1 MCRFL
6 LVKAPHPIPGE
17 EIFKQFSAMA
27 RQSRA
32 PDGDWQG
39 DGWGAAWLNPDRNW
53 KVLKSLRPIW
63 EDADGLARIPESA
76 LFLVHARS
84 ASFFNH
90 KGVLDYN
97 QPYVDESFGFVFNGL
112 IQGVSFPFAVAGEIG
127 AQKVWSLLT
136 DFMGRFNP
144 EESLIS
150 LSRTLEKCSR
160 RIHALNI
167 GLCDKKN
174 IFASC
179 RYVEDA
185 GYYHLQYF
193 DSPSLKMICSEPL
206 PGFAFRPI
214 PLGRVFVL

>member
-6 LVKAPHPIPGE
+6 LAKAPHPISGE
-17 EIFKQFSAMA
+17 EVFHQFAAMA
-27 RQSRA
+27 KQSRA

-39 DGWGAAWLNPDRNW
+39 DGWGAAWLDPDQKW
-53 KVLKSLRPIW
+53 EVMKSLRPIW
-63 EDADGLARIPESA
+63 EDADSLIRISEST

-84 ASFFNH
+84 ASFSNH
-90 KGVLDYN
+90 KGLLEYN

-112 IQGVSFPFAVAGEIG
+112 IKGVSFTFPVAGDIG
-127 AQKVWSLLT
+127 AQKIWSLLT
-136 DFMGRFNP
+136 GFMSRFDP
-144 EESLIS
+144 EESLTS
-150 LSRTLEKCSR
+150 LSQALEKCSR

-174 IFASC
+174 IYAFC
-179 RYVEDA
+179 RFLEDP

-206 PGFAFRPI
+206 PGYAFRPL